1 MIMNILPKLI
11 KEVKEKMS
19 SLDKND
25 LELICNMCLLLRQYR
40 EKPEEKAKRKEFFEG
55 MDSKDDET
63 GMTVFELLESL
74 EEKAKEKI
82 GPGNG
87 EQGNTAR
94 KPGGFDFA
102 DQAK

>member
-1 MIMNILPKLI
+1 MNKPLTMTI

-94 KPGGFDFA
+94 KPGEFDFA
-102 DQAK
+102 D